1 MVALSSYKFP
11 AANLICQI
19 SEKGALTLANIFEK
33 LQISEI
39 KVCRLYFLIYFY
51 KISIYLC
58 IHCFIAFLTYSF
70 DLPIWPIHLNYLN
83 YIILPHPYNLSQYL
97 QCFFNTHCCCQLK
110 RWHWTCKYNSL
121 KTLQVRIRVD
131 VKSCMD
137 WTLCSVCGTTRGGWT
152 FSQRLLVHFQR
163 WQGVRRQWAEEC
175 ANTPRHACI
184 LIFVFA
190 QIIIQIQICLH

>member
-137 WTLCSVCGTTRGGWT
+137 WTLCSVCATTRGVELFLSACLFISSVDRASG
-152 FSQRLLVHFQR
+152 
-163 WQGVRRQWAEEC
+163 GNE
-175 ANTPRHACI
+175 PRNVQI
-184 LIFVFA
+184 LPATLAFWFLY
-190 QIIIQIQICLH
+190 LHK